1 MKTPASLLERLR
13 QPADPAAWERF
24 VALYAPL
31 IYSWGRRAGLQDA
44 DAADLVQD
52 VLVTLVRALPSFTYD
67 QHKSFRRWLR
77 TVTLNKWR
85 DRCKLRAAR
94 PLPGDAGLEEAASP
108 EDPDAFWE
116 AEYRRHLVG
125 RALEVMRAEFQP
137 ATWKAC
143 WELVVAGR
151 PAAEVASELGMTPG
165 ASSSACA
172 ASWAGCSIEG
182 RMEAAGGAR
191 GNRAP

>member
-13 QPADPAAWERF
+13 QPAKPGDWERF

-31 IYSWGRRAGLQDA
+31 IFSWGRRAGLQDA

-52 VLVTLVRALPSFTYD
+52 VLLTLVHALPTFRYD
-67 QHKSFRRWLR
+67 RHKSFRRWLR

-85 DRCKLRAAR
+85 DRRKKADLK
-94 PLPGDAGLEEAASP
+94 PLPGANGLQDAVSP

-125 RALEVMRAEFQP
+125 RALQVMQADFQP

-143 WELVVAGR
+143 WEYVVEGR
-151 PAAEVASELGMTPG
+151 PAAAVAAELGLTVG
-165 ASSSACA
+165 AVCA
-172 ASWAGCSIEG
+172 ARFRVLGRLRQELAGLLD
-182 RMEAAGGAR
+182 
-191 GNRAP
+191 